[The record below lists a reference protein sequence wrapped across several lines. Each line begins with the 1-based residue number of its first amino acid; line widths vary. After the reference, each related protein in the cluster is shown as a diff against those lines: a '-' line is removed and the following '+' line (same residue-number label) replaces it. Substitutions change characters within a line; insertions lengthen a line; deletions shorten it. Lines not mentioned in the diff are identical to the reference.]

1 MNSNMEH
8 LLSDVGD
15 LLTRLS
21 HVKNRDIA
29 RVRDKVQDTLESARD
44 SLTDTAASLGKQG
57 SQGSGQHGRLRPR
70 QPLAG
75 CRRRCSSRL
84 CHWLSGERKHPV
96 KPAVTH

>member
-1 MNSNMEH
+1 MEN

-44 SLTDTAASLGKQG
+44 TLSDTAASLSKKGRKAVASTDDYVHG
-57 SQGSGQHGRLRPR
+57 SPWQ
-70 QPLAG
+70 
-75 CRRRCSSRL
+75 
-84 CHWLSGERKHPV
+84 
-96 KPAVTH
+96 AVGVAALVGFAIGYLVSESTQ

>member
-44 SLTDTAASLGKQG
+44 SLTDTATSLGKQG
-57 SQGSGQHGRLRPR
+57 RKAVASTDGYVHGNPW
-70 QPLAG
+70 Q
-75 CRRRCSSRL
+75 
-84 CHWLSGERKHPV
+84 
-96 KPAVTH
+96 AVGVAAVVGFAIGYLVSESTQ